1 MSRSTYKSLQKAI
14 ARDDKHS
21 IESRWEYGRAVLA
34 DPKKM
39 APSGKSLRH
48 GATEALIADAK
59 AVGSHLTDREIQRRI
74 QCARAYKSINEIRHA
89 VSDFDTWHDLVDAG
103 FPLVHVDEPEPV
115 GDIPEQTESERDEF
129 EQLGLFPAMVKNV
142 SIETASVAT
151 IVAYTDDMTR
161 MTQSYATTDAK
172 RRAHVAEIVAICDG
186 DLSIRYVDALDMLAR
201 AKASEL
207 A

>member
-1 MSRSTYKSLQKAI
+1 MSRSSYKSLQRAI

-21 IESRWEYGRAVLA
+21 IESRWEYGRAILA

-39 APSGKSLRH
+39 AASGKSLRH
-48 GATEALIADAK
+48 GATEALIADAQ
-59 AVGSHLTDREIQRRI
+59 AVGSALTEREIQRRI
-74 QCARAYKSINEIRHA
+74 QCARTYKTINEIRHA
-89 VSDFDTWHDLVDAG
+89 VSDFDTWHDLVQAG
-103 FPLVHVDEPEPV
+103 FPSVYVD
-115 GDIPEQTESERDEF
+115 DIAPTEEMPEQGEDERDEF

-142 SIETASVAT
+142 SIETASVAQ

-161 MTQSYATTDAK
+161 MTQSYASTDAK
-172 RRAHVAEIVAICDG
+172 RRAHVAEIVAVCDG

-201 AKASEL
+201 AKASET